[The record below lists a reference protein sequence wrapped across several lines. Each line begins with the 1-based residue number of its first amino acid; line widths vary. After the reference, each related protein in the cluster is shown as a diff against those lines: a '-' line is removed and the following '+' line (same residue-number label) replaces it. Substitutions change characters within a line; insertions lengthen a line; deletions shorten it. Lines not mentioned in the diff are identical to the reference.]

1 MFVRCAIRNCGYC
14 SENNFCLNRV
24 VAINEQ
30 GVCNY
35 LTKPGWN
42 EPVEDRFKDNYTRE
56 PVQSQIEPEP
66 ATNSYERYELL
77 GVCDW

>member
-1 MFVRCAIRNCGYC
+1 M
-14 SENNFCLNRV
+14 

-30 GVCNY
+30 GICSY

-66 ATNSYERYELL
+66 AYDNVEKYELL